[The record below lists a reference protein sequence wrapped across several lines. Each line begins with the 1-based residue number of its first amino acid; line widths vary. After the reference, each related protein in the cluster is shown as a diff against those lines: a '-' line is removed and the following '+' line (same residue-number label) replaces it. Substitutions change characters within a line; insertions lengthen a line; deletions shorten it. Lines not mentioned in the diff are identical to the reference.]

1 MDSLVHA
8 DLSRKIILTSVCVL
22 TDVNGPFKFAAMYNN
37 TSDLA
42 PASVKLSTNEY
53 SWNRIA
59 NVLYLDSPCGTGFSY
74 GYRDTDYVYNDNSTI
89 QDAQSFLTAW
99 LKMYPAF
106 SSSQLYLTGA
116 FS

>member
-1 MDSLVHA
+1 MESCANLLCTTVIT
-8 DLSRKIILTSVCVL
+8 RVCVL
-22 TDVNGPFKFAAMYNN
+22 PDVNGPFKFAAMYNN
-37 TSDLA
+37 TSDLV

-53 SWNRIA
+53 SWNRLA

-74 GYRDTDYVYNDNSTI
+74 GGKDTDYVYNDNSTI

-106 SSSQLYLTGA
+106 ASSQLYLTGA
-116 FS
+116 LS